1 MNVLYV
7 VSYKKLISL
16 FMLITSACVA
26 HLFQAANGSRLPLN
40 IVHLRLPEKGIRIRE
55 IFCVPIMLS
64 EFAKNLTRKS
74 RNCICDSVIVSHF

>member
-1 MNVLYV
+1 
-7 VSYKKLISL
+7 
-16 FMLITSACVA
+16 MLITSACVA
-26 HLFQAANGSRLPLN
+26 LLFQAANDSRVPRN